1 MSVELSGIPGLNPIP
16 WENIDI
22 QWKKHLQNHIQ
33 SLQPPH
39 YFVFPET
46 PIALASAIKLANES
60 NWQVLICGN
69 GSKLSWGGL
78 VKEAQ
83 LVIST
88 QRLNRIIDHAIGD
101 LTVTVEAG
109 MTIAELQKTLIP
121 SNQFLPL
128 DPCYPESATI
138 GGIIATMDAGNWRQ
152 GYGGVRDLLLG
163 LSFVR
168 ADGVIAKAGGRVVKN
183 VAGYDLM
190 KLFCGSFGRLGIITQ
205 ATIRLYP
212 NPDSSTTLI
221 LQGSLPKVEAF
232 AQIIRQSRLT
242 PTAAEM
248 VSNSLLINLG
258 FEKTEGL
265 LIRFQGMDQSIEE
278 QKRQVSQIAKN
289 LDLKISHSQSEKEI
303 SVWQKIMQLTRQS
316 HSKPTIICK
325 IGIIPNQIAKL
336 ITQINILLGED
347 TNATVNV
354 STGLG
359 YLQINQEIS
368 IEHLRQLRNYCQE
381 NQGYLTI
388 LEAPIK
394 IRQEIIPWKYN
405 HDTKQIMVKIK
416 EKFDKKQIFNPSI
429 FSL

>member
-1 MSVELSGIPGLNPIP
+1 MSVELSDIPDLNPIP

-22 QWKKHLQNHIQ
+22 QWKKHLQNDIQ
-33 SLQPPH
+33 SPQPPH
-39 YFVFPET
+39 YFAFPET
-46 PIALASAIKLANES
+46 PNALATAIKLANES
-60 NWQVLICGN
+60 DWKVLICGN

-109 MTIAELQKTLIP
+109 MTVAELQQALSP

-128 DPCYPESATI
+128 DPCYSESATI
-138 GGIIATMDAGNWRQ
+138 GGIIATMDAGSWRQ

-163 LSFVR
+163 LTFVR

-190 KLFCGSFGRLGIITQ
+190 KLFCGSFGTLGIITQ
-205 ATIRLYP
+205 VTIRLYP
-212 NPDSSTTLI
+212 IPESSTTLI
-221 LQGSLPKVEAF
+221 MQGSLPKVEAF
-232 AQIIRQSRLT
+232 AQAIRQSRLT

-248 VSNSLLINLG
+248 VSNRLLTTLG
-258 FEKTEGL
+258 FEKAEGL
-265 LIRFQGMDQSIEE
+265 LIRFQGMNQSIDE

-289 LDLKISHSQSEKEI
+289 LDLKISHCQQEKEI
-303 SVWQKIMQLTRQS
+303 SIWQNLMELTRQS
-316 HSKPTIICK
+316 HSMPAIICK
-325 IGIIPNQIAKL
+325 IGIIPHKIAKL
-336 ITQINILLGED
+336 ITKINILLGED
-347 TNATVNV
+347 TKTTINV

-368 IEHLRQLRNYCQE
+368 IDSLRQLRNYCQE
-381 NQGYLTI
+381 NQGYLSI

-394 IRQEIIPWKYN
+394 IRKEIIPWEYN
-405 HDTKQIMVKIK
+405 QDIKKIMIKIR
-416 EKFDKKQIFNPSI
+416 ERFDKKQIFNPSI
-429 FSL
+429 LSL